1 MKTLLKKLDGP
12 ETEPQQITGHKFS
25 DVNASKKASS
35 HLKRNL
41 TLLVTLALTF
51 AAFLMT
57 ACDDGGEKPCT
68 NCPPPPPPPDQMVI
82 RSMFPSAGAPGS
94 TVVIL
99 GENFGTSD
107 SNNYVSFGSSYAE
120 ILYITPH
127 AIKIHVPMGIPEGDY
142 RISVSSNGQSADAPQ
157 LFSVIKDNK

>member
-12 ETEPQQITGHKFS
+12 ETEPQQITGHEFS

-35 HLKRNL
+35 HLTRKLTFLL
-41 TLLVTLALTF
+41 TLTITF

-57 ACDDGGEKPCT
+57 ACDDGGVKPCT

-107 SNNYVSFGSSYAE
+107 SNNYVLFGSSYAE
-120 ILYITPH
+120 ILHI
-127 AIKIHVPMGIPEGDY
+127 ADGIIRVRVPMGIPEANY
-142 RISVSSNGQSADAPQ
+142 RINVSSNGQSADAPQ